1 MRQPWNAVRIA
12 LLGYG
17 LVLYL
22 LAQVAALQW
31 VRCLPAMLVQGVEQ
45 ALPGQCVFTNGG
57 EAFAEC
63 LPCRCTCALG
73 DGAV

>member
-1 MRQPWNAVRIA
+1 MRITFF
-12 LLGYG
+12 GYG

-31 VRCLPAMLVQGVEQ
+31 VRFLPAMMVQGVEQ
-45 ALPGQCVFTNGG
+45 AVAGECVFTNGG